1 MRVTERG
8 LLQLAARGSE
18 AARTRLARA
27 AQAASSG
34 VRVDRPSVDVAA
46 WVTSRRAAADKI
58 GADAR
63 GKAIGAAQDRLAA
76 MERSVTDVQEMLTR
90 TRELGIQLTTA
101 TMSARERE
109 FGAAE
114 LRSLRAAALA
124 ALNARDVDGAF
135 LFAGAAN
142 GSAPFDASG
151 LYQGSTEVRRVELGP
166 GWLGATEVTADQLDA
181 PQGGLFAT
189 IDAMITGLDANDPV
203 AVRAQLDP
211 VTALIDRATLV
222 RGAIGE
228 RARALGEADDA
239 RRELADALVLRRD
252 ESIGADMVGSATE
265 LVDAKSTLEN
275 AQTVAQQLV
284 SLLKQG

>member
-8 LLQLAARGSE
+8 LLQRAARGSD

-27 AQAASSG
+27 AQTASSG

-46 WVTSRRAAADKI
+46 WTTSRRAAADKI
-58 GADAR
+58 TSDAR
-63 GKAIGAAQDRLAA
+63 GKAIGSARDRLDA
-76 MERSVTDVQEMLTR
+76 MERSVADVQDMLGR

-109 FGAAE
+109 YGAAE

-124 ALNARDVDGAF
+124 ALNARDVDGAY
-135 LFAGAAN
+135 LFAGASN
-142 GSAPFDASG
+142 GAPPFDATG
-151 LYQGSTEVRRVELGP
+151 AYQGSADIRRVELGP
-166 GWLGATEVTADQLDA
+166 GLLGATEVTGDQLDA
-181 PQGGLFAT
+181 PQGGLFET
-189 IDAMITGLDANDPV
+189 IDAMIAGLEANDPA
-203 AVRAQLDP
+203 AVRGQLDT
-211 VTALIDRATLV
+211 VSALIDHAGLA

-239 RRELADALVLRRD
+239 RRELTEALVKRRD
-252 ESIGADMVGSATE
+252 ESIGADIVGAATE

-284 SLLKQG
+284 SLLRQG